1 MTSVYITFNKKSSI
15 QWYEENNK
23 KAWYV
28 TDVMPNETVM
38 VFKDIVK
45 SSDSTLFLKTYDD
58 LMASVKIDSIK
69 DIQNIP

>member
-23 KAWYV
+23 KTWYV